1 MLAISDLPGGD
12 REANLREAIA
22 CYQAALEVSTR
33 EAFPVDWAMMQNNLG
48 NAYSE
53 LPGGD
58 REANLREAIACY
70 QAALRILQKAHVD
83 YYAAVVNRNLKR
95 ARSELRRVEQ
105 GEEDH

>member
-1 MLAISDLPGGD
+1 
-12 REANLREAIA
+12 
-22 CYQAALEVSTR
+22 
-33 EAFPVDWAMMQNNLG
+33 MMQNNLG